1 MIIACPSCATHHN
14 LPDDDFA
21 HDGSVIKCNA
31 CQHSWLEARAVEITD
46 ISHDDISHDDRSV
59 SLDRFSHTSTLPTIP
74 ADPETDDEAARIA
87 KAIKQFELE
96 QSKEKA
102 KRRAKQKSW
111 MALAACICTPLALA
125 TIFPETVVRTLP
137 GSIAVY
143 DKLGID
149 VNIHGFAFANI
160 SHQYL
165 MANGTRVLAIRGE
178 IINVSNTKKIV
189 PSLRFRLRDKV
200 GNQVYSWSLN
210 GVSQQPLH
218 PGTSTNFLTRVASP
232 PKLADDFQIHFA
244 QAGEIAKTALYEN
257 NPNKRAQN

>member
-21 HDGSVIKCNA
+21 RDGTIIKCNS

-46 ISHDDISHDDRSV
+46 ITHHDIPAE
-59 SLDRFSHTSTLPTIP
+59 HTSFSRSANLPVIP
-74 ADPETDDEAARIA
+74 GEPDADHEAARIA
-87 KAIKQFELE
+87 KAIKQFEQE
-96 QSKEKA
+96 QQKQKA
-102 KRRAKQKSW
+102 ERRARQKSW

-125 TIFPETVVRTLP
+125 AIFPETMVRALP

-160 SHQYL
+160 THQYL

-178 IINVSNTKKIV
+178 IINISNSKKTV
-189 PSLRFRLRDKV
+189 PSLHFNLRDKA
-200 GNQVYSWSLN
+200 GKQVYAWSLN
-210 GVSQQPLH
+210 GVSQHPLH
-218 PGTSTNFLTRVASP
+218 PGTSTSFLTRVASP
-232 PKLADDFQIHFA
+232 PKRADDFQIHFA

-257 NPNKRAQN
+257 NPDKRAQN